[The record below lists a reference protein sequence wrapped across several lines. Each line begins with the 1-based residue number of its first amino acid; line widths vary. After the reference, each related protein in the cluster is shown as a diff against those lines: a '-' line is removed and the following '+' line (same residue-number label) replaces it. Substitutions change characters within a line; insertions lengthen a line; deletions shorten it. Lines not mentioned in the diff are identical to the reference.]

1 MSQNAP
7 ITSSSSAM
15 PASRQQ
21 MEHCVD
27 QLAELARTDVEAG
40 RFFAE
45 VLSGLRQSGGVEQAR
60 LWRPTTEGSWE
71 VVRQLP
77 ADLPEM
83 IDSEQVSW
91 LTEVA
96 KTQQISTHTITRSDN
111 GNSRLTARTLG
122 PIIHAGQ
129 VVGFLDAVHPAGP
142 NGAQTS
148 DVIPFL
154 RAICEITADYLSQ
167 SELRQLRQAQSQ
179 WQRWDQFSQSLV
191 QSPELSGLTATIVN
205 DGRLIAECDRIT
217 LLRQNNASYE
227 TLAVTG
233 VDQIESRSNTVRS
246 METLAKLVAVGNQS
260 LWFNALEPADADE
273 TPLRVELSEHAGL
286 TGAKA
291 IGLIPLPSTP
301 TTAVPFTNRA
311 VIAVEQFQNV
321 ADFSAW
327 KHRVEVLARRSEP
340 LLLAAI
346 ERDGIPFLSTMRR
359 LRRLPAWLRRPG
371 FRLALLAAS
380 AAAGI
385 LTFVPA
391 EFTVSGPAELV
402 PDHRREIFAS
412 SSGIIQE
419 LLVQH
424 GDDVTEGQP
433 LVVLHDPQL
442 ALELPRIVGELDVVR
457 ERLKGV
463 LSARLTG
470 GSTPDAANRA
480 RLLASEEEELK
491 ERQQSLNRQRT
502 LIERQQAAL
511 TLRSPIPG
519 KVLTWDVSTLLSARP
534 VERGQSLLT
543 VGDTQG
549 PWVIEMRIADKD
561 FGHVRDAQK
570 RLKPNLDVDFLLAS
584 DPSRSYRGTIRNV
597 AETTNVDDQIGI
609 SVMVTVEVDSSQLS
623 NPHAGTTAITRIHCG
638 RQPIGYV
645 WLHDLIDAIRTR
657 LLF

>member
-1 MSQNAP
+1 M
-7 ITSSSSAM
+7 
-15 PASRQQ
+15 
-21 MEHCVD
+21 
-27 QLAELARTDVEAG
+27 
-40 RFFAE
+40 
-45 VLSGLRQSGGVEQAR
+45 
-60 LWRPTTEGSWE
+60 
-71 VVRQLP
+71 
-77 ADLPEM
+77 
-83 IDSEQVSW
+83 
-91 LTEVA
+91 
-96 KTQQISTHTITRSDN
+96 
-111 GNSRLTARTLG
+111 
-122 PIIHAGQ
+122 
-129 VVGFLDAVHPAGP
+129 
-142 NGAQTS
+142 
-148 DVIPFL
+148 
-154 RAICEITADYLSQ
+154 
-167 SELRQLRQAQSQ
+167 
-179 WQRWDQFSQSLV
+179 
-191 QSPELSGLTATIVN
+191 
-205 DGRLIAECDRIT
+205 
-217 LLRQNNASYE
+217 
-227 TLAVTG
+227 
-233 VDQIESRSNTVRS
+233 
-246 METLAKLVAVGNQS
+246 
-260 LWFNALEPADADE
+260 
-273 TPLRVELSEHAGL
+273 
-286 TGAKA
+286 
-291 IGLIPLPSTP
+291 
-301 TTAVPFTNRA
+301 
-311 VIAVEQFQNV
+311 
-321 ADFSAW
+321 
-327 KHRVEVLARRSEP
+327 ARRSEP
-340 LLLAAI
+340 LLLAAL
-346 ERDGIPFLSTMRR
+346 ERDGIPFLNTMRR
-359 LRRLPAWLRRPG
+359 LRRLPAWLRRPS
-371 FRLALLAAS
+371 FRLALLAA
-380 AAAGI
+380 AATAGI

-402 PDHRREIFAS
+402 PDHRREVFAS
-412 SSGIIQE
+412 SSGIVEE

-502 LIERQQAAL
+502 LIERQQEAL

-534 VERGQSLLT
+534 VERGQALLT
-543 VGDTQG
+543 VGDTHG

-570 RLKPNLDVDFLLAS
+570 HLKPNLDVDFLLAS

-609 SVMVTVEVDSSQLS
+609 SVMVTVDVDASQLS